1 MALMSGEESLRGKV
15 ALITGASSGIG
26 EAIAEDL
33 AAHGMRLALAAR
45 RTDRLDALSRR
56 LAEAH
61 DAETVAIACDVRE
74 PAQVEAAVAAALL
87 RFGGIDVLVANAG
100 FGYRAPVVD
109 GDVTRW
115 KSLLD
120 TNVFGLLVTLKH
132 GVKPLLER
140 GSGHVI
146 VTSSVAGRVVTPGGG
161 AYCGSKFAATAIAEA
176 LRMEVGPKGVRV
188 TTIEPG
194 VVISEF
200 QAVAEYTPEI
210 VQNMLKGTTPLV
222 PADIARAVTFALE
235 QPAHVALNEIVVR
248 ATGQAYP

>member
-1 MALMSGEESLRGKV
+1 MSGEESLRGKI

-61 DAETVAIACDVRE
+61 GAEAVAIACDVRE
-74 PAQVEAAVAAALL
+74 PAQVEAAVAAALR
-87 RFGGIDVLVANAG
+87 RFGAIDVLVANAG

-109 GDVTRW
+109 GDVARW

-120 TNVFGLLVTLKH
+120 TNVFGLLVTLKY
-132 GVKPLLER
+132 GVKPMLER

-146 VTSSVAGRVVTPGGG
+146 VTSSVAGRVVTAGGG
-161 AYCGSKFAATAIAEA
+161 VYCGSKFAATAIAEA
-176 LRMEVGPKGVRV
+176 LRMEAGPKGVRV

-210 VQNMLKGTTPLV
+210 VQNMLKGTTPLM

-235 QPAHVALNEIVVR
+235 QPTHVALNEIVVR